1 MNQKQ
6 LSERRAALNFSV
18 FAAGII
24 AVALTVASPAAADAS
39 TFSVPSMAELT
50 DLSSAV
56 IRGLVTSSNCRR
68 LAGSGRIVTDY
79 QVEVIEVIADS
90 ADDRTGG
97 TVRITFPGGTV
108 GNDGE
113 VVTGVPVYQTG
124 DEVVLFLKRPGAG
137 SATGATTA
145 ATADRSFFLV
155 TGMAVGAFRIDRTVA
170 DKPVVRGYLHKEM
183 KARSSGTAEPDSL
196 DLQSLIN
203 TVRARTVK
211 SSANQG
217 VK

>member
-6 LSERRAALNFSV
+6 QSGHRVALNFSV

-24 AVALTVASPAAADAS
+24 AVALTVAGPTAADAS

-56 IRGLVTSSNCRR
+56 IRGRVTSSDCRR
-68 LAGSGRIVTDY
+68 LTGSGRIVTDY
-79 QVEVIEVIADS
+79 QVEVIEIIADYT
-90 ADDRTGG
+90 DDRTDR

-124 DEVVLFLKRPGAG
+124 DEVVLFLKRPG
-137 SATGATTA
+137 TG
-145 ATADRSFFLV
+145 ATADRSFFHV

-170 DKPVVRGYLHKEM
+170 DRPIVHGYVQQEV

-203 TVRARTVK
+203 AVRARTVK

>member
-1 MNQKQ
+1 MNHKQ
-6 LSERRAALNFSV
+6 QSGRRAALRFSV
-18 FAAGII
+18 IAAGII
-24 AVALTVASPAAADAS
+24 ATALTLAGPTMADGS

-56 IRGLVTSSNCRR
+56 IRGLVTSSDCRR

-79 QVEVIEVIADS
+79 RIEVLEVIADS
-90 ADDRTGG
+90 ADDKTGG

-113 VVTGVPVYQTG
+113 VVTGVPVYQKG

-137 SATGATTA
+137 STTSSATA
-145 ATADRSFFLV
+145 AAADKSFFLV
-155 TGMAVGAFRIDRTVA
+155 TGMAVGAFKVDRAVV
-170 DKPVVRGYLHKEM
+170 DRPVVRGYLHQEI
-183 KARSSGTAEPDSL
+183 KARSSGTGEPDSL
-196 DLQSLIN
+196 DLQSLID
-203 TVRARTVK
+203 TVRSRTVK
-211 SSANQG
+211 SSGVQG